1 MSLRCCVPRWKD
13 DHIHLIIRTET
24 DNVSVREEKSQSD
37 LLLDVSCH
45 RLLLALS
52 SHPFL
57 MAILDGMQTL

>member
-1 MSLRCCVPRWKD
+1 MSL
-13 DHIHLIIRTET
+13 
-24 DNVSVREEKSQSD
+24 REEKSQSD

-57 MAILDGMQTL
+57 LAILDGMQTL